1 MIDQQHYSMG
11 NGRMTLCP
19 RCHAELSDW
28 EVQEAAWLNSAPCWC
43 SGVPFDIRPTL
54 ANVAYAKLCD
64 GELRQPVKTHDVAR
78 FVTPDYR
85 GDPRY
90 SISSA
95 LSQGMRFCW
104 GGRALYGLARHGL
117 VPGVRSLPEAAYAIL
132 IAAPREL
139 HIEEVDFV
147 LEQFSYRFNKDSLL
161 HHLRGYTSNR
171 WDLRFNSDHL
181 NRVWVNSDS
190 DARQRYNRHIRVCP
204 TDTGFDDWIDN
215 TLALRVERTLVDR
228 AQRLASLSGTQL
240 ALGGDRV
247 EFR

>member
-1 MIDQQHYSMG
+1 MG
-11 NGRMTLCP
+11 DGRVTHCP

-28 EVQEAAWLNSAPCWC
+28 EVQEAAWHNSPPCWC
-43 SGVPFDIRPTL
+43 SGVPLGVRPTL

-64 GELRQPVKTHDVAR
+64 QDLRQPVKTHDVAR
-78 FVTPDYR
+78 FVTPEYG

-90 SISSA
+90 SISGA

-117 VPGVRSLPEAAYAIL
+117 VPGARSLPEAAYAIL

-139 HIEEVDFV
+139 HVEEVDFV
-147 LEQFSYRFNKDSLL
+147 LEQLNYRFNSDSLL

-171 WDLRFNSDHL
+171 WGLQFNIDYR
-181 NRVWVNSDS
+181 NRVWVDS
-190 DARQRYNRHIRVCP
+190 GRDSRQGYNRHTRVCP
-204 TDTGFDDWIDN
+204 SETGFDDWIDN
-215 TLALRVERTLVDR
+215 TLAPKVERTLADR
-228 AQRLASLSGTQL
+228 AHRLASLSGIQL
-240 ALGGDRV
+240 ALAGDRV